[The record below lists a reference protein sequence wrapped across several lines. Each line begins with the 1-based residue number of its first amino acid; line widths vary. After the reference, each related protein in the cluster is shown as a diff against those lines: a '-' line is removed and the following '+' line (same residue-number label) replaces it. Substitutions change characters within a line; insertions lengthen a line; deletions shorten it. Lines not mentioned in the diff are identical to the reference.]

1 MLKISSSPLL
11 AGAKKLLGISLSG
24 QPKTNISEDSLFLHD
39 RELQKLESLHQQML
53 GIDDERLSNQE
64 FLSYAKIKYSIER
77 GHDEHKNLQHTAQ
90 LLQVGLIS
98 QNSFLKISQV
108 EAQFFSSKQ
117 QELYRFIISQ
127 IHVEQ
132 GLESFK
138 ANIQGELDRIL
149 PLLNTEEGKLAMQ
162 SYLNEIN
169 KIASH
174 EMGLQLFACFKERD
188 LTDFSTLQTV
198 AEITST
204 MSKQS
209 LFNISIIH
217 SMVLD
222 KFHVFEKLGSVLG
235 IPAEQNL
242 PATHA
247 RILQFMGLQEKYA
260 NSFIKFKELLIV
272 LQQWEKSYQ
281 SVVSIRQSFDP
292 EKYKIPKEFNAQVAG
307 GNIYKKYQSFLLE
320 R

>member
-77 GHDEHKNLQHTAQ
+77 GHDEHKNLQQ